1 MLTKA
6 EAKKTKITTITPY
19 TDPQMS
25 NKGRLPPEVNRVLYV
40 RNLPYKITSASLYE
54 IFGRYGPIRQVRLGT
69 APDTKGTAFVVFEDI
84 YDAREA
90 VDHLSGFNVQGRY
103 LVCLYYQQKNL
114 GTTSSS
120 VEEKKREIEVLKK
133 HTEALEK
140 E

>member
-1 MLTKA
+1 
-6 EAKKTKITTITPY
+6 
-19 TDPQMS
+19 MS

-114 GTTSSS
+114 GIKSSS
-120 VEEKKREIEVLKK
+120 VEEKKR
-133 HTEALEK
+133 
-140 E
+140 